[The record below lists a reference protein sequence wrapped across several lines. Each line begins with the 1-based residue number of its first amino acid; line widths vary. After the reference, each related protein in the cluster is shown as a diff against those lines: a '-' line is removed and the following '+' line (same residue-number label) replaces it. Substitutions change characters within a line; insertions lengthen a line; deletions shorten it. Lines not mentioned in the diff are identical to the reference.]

1 MSKIQE
7 EIKNRI
13 LVLDGAMGTMLQR
26 YNFSEEDFRGERFK
40 DFPYS
45 LKGNNDLLSITQP
58 QAIKDIHA
66 QYFEAGADI
75 VETNT
80 FSSTTIGMADYH
92 LEDIVYELNF
102 QSAKIAREVAD
113 EFTAKNPEKPRFVA
127 GSIGPTNRTASMSP
141 DVNDPGYRAVTFDD
155 LRIAYKQQ
163 VEALLDGGV
172 DLLLVE
178 TIFDTLN
185 AKAALFAI
193 EEVKDERKID
203 IPIMVSG
210 TITDAS
216 GRTLSGQTVEAFL
229 ISISH
234 IPLLSVGF
242 NCALGA
248 HQLKPYLKQLS
259 QNTSFNIS
267 AHPNAGLPNAFGQY
281 DETPKEMQA
290 QIKEYL
296 DENLINIIG
305 GCCGTNPDH
314 IKLIADLAK
323 DYKPRKITET
333 I

>member
-1 MSKIQE
+1 MPKIHE
-7 EIKNRI
+7 AIKNRI
-13 LVLDGAMGTMLQR
+13 LILDGAMGTMLQR
-26 YNFSEEDFRGERFK
+26 YKFEEEDFRGERFR
-40 DFPYS
+40 DFPHP
-45 LKGNNDLLSITQP
+45 LKGNNDLLSLTQP
-58 QAIKDIHA
+58 EAVKEVHRA
-66 QYFEAGADI
+66 YFAAGADI

-80 FSSTTIGMADYH
+80 FSGTTIGMADYH
-92 LEDIVYELNF
+92 LEELVYELNY
-102 QSAKIAREVAD
+102 QSAKIAKEVAD
-113 EFTAKNPEKPRFVA
+113 EFTDRPRFVA

-141 DVNDPGYRAVTFDD
+141 DVNDPGFRAVTFDE

-163 VEALLDGGV
+163 VEALIDGGC
-172 DLLLVE
+172 DILLVE

-193 EEVKDERKID
+193 EEVKEERNID

-248 HQLKPYLKQLS
+248 DQLKPYLKRLAH
-259 QNTSFNIS
+259 NTSFNIS

-281 DETPKEMQA
+281 DQTAEEMQA
-290 QIKEYL
+290 LIKDYL
-296 DENLINIIG
+296 DDNLINIIG
-305 GCCGTNPDH
+305 GCCGTTPEH
-314 IKLIADLAK
+314 IKLIAEVAAN
-323 DYKPRKITET
+323 YKPRILEEA
-333 I
+333 

>member
-1 MSKIQE
+1 MSSILQE
-7 EIKNRI
+7 INKRI

-26 YNFSEEDFRGERFK
+26 YNFSEEDFRGERFAN
-40 DFPYS
+40 FPYS
-45 LKGNNDLLSITQP
+45 LKGNNDLLSLTQP
-58 QAIKDIHA
+58 QAIESIHS

-80 FSSTTIGMADYH
+80 FSGTTIGMADYH

-102 QSAKIAREVAD
+102 ESAKIARKVAD

-127 GSIGPTNRTASMSP
+127 GSIGPTNKTASMSP
-141 DVNDPGYRAVTFDD
+141 DVNNPGFRAVTFDE

-163 VEALLDGGV
+163 VEALIDGGV

-193 EEVKDERKID
+193 EEVKEERNID

-248 HQLKPYLKQLS
+248 KQLKPYLKQLS
-259 QNTSFNIS
+259 HNTSFNIS

-281 DETPKEMQA
+281 DETPAEMQT

-314 IKLIADLAK
+314 IKLIAEVAK
-323 DYKPRKITET
+323 EYKPRKVVG
-333 I
+333 